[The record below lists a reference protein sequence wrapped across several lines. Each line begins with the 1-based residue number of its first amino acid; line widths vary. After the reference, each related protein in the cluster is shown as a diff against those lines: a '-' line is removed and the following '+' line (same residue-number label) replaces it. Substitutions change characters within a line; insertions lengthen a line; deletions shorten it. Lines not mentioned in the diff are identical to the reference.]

1 MTAGLAGAAFL
12 REPALRALLDLLNAP
27 EPRGAAR
34 VVGGAVRNA
43 LMGLPVADVDLATI
57 HPPAEVERRAAASG
71 LHVIPTGV
79 AFGTVTVLAGGAPF
93 EVTTLRRDISTD
105 GRRAVVAFGTDWAED
120 AARRDFTMNALYC
133 DADGA
138 VFDPL
143 GGLPDIEARRV
154 RFIGEADTRIA
165 EDHLR
170 ALRFFR
176 FHASYGDGELDEPG
190 FRACVRA
197 RPLMARLSAER
208 VRQELMKLVVAPRA
222 AEALERLA
230 ETGIAAD
237 VAGPLELG
245 RFARLAALEAGLGLP
260 PSAVLR
266 LWALAVRVEEDAARL
281 GRRLRLSRAEEA
293 LLALLARE
301 APPLARALGRS
312 AGRRALYRAGEDY
325 PLVALAAWAAARRDP
340 REAALGDLLALP
352 DTAPVPPFPLRGAD
366 LVALGLAPGPEVGRA
381 LAEAERRWIASDFSL
396 GREALLA
403 ALGQA
408 ARAGRSSSSS
418 EPR

>member
-1 MTAGLAGAAFL
+1 MTARLAGAAFL
-12 REPALRALLDLLNAP
+12 GEPALRGLLDLLNAP
-27 EPRGAAR
+27 DPRGAAR

-43 LMGLPVADVDLATI
+43 LMGLPVADVDVATI
-57 HPPAEVERRAAASG
+57 HSPAEVERRAAAAG
-71 LHVIPTGV
+71 LHVVPTGV
-79 AFGTVTVLAGGAPF
+79 AFGTVTVLAENARF
-93 EVTTLRRDISTD
+93 EVTTLRRDVATD

-138 VFDPL
+138 LFDPL
-143 GGLPDIEARRV
+143 GGLPDVEARRV
-154 RFIGEADTRIA
+154 RFIGEADARIA

-176 FHASYGDGELDEPG
+176 FHAAYSEGELDEAG

-208 VRQELMKLVVAPRA
+208 IRQELLKLVLAPRA
-222 AEALERLA
+222 AEALGRLA

-237 VAGPLELG
+237 VMGPLELG
-245 RFARLAALEAGLGLP
+245 RFSRLAALEAEHGFA
-260 PSAVLR
+260 PSAILR
-266 LWALAVRVEEDAARL
+266 LWALAVRVEEDAERL

-293 LLALLARE
+293 RLALLARE
-301 APPLARALGRS
+301 AGPLARELGRA
-312 AGRRALYRAGEDY
+312 AGRRALYRAGDAFAE
-325 PLVALAAWAAARRDP
+325 VALAACTLARRPADTS
-340 REAALGDLLALP
+340 LGRLLALTE
-352 DTAPVPPFPLRGAD
+352 TAPVPPFPLRGAD

-396 GREALLA
+396 GPDALLDDLA
-403 ALGQA
+403 QA
-408 ARAGRSSSSS
+408 ARAGRSRSSS